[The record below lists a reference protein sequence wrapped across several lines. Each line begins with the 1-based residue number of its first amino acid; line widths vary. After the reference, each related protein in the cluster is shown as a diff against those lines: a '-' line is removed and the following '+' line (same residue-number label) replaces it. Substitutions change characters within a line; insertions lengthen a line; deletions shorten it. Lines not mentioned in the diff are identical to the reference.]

1 MIYIDRQRV
10 ELKKLPG
17 ILDDEADPVARGDH
31 ARSGTI
37 KEKYFFGNSH
47 RIKAVPSCT
56 ANHLLI

>member
-10 ELKKLPG
+10 ELKKWPG

-37 KEKYFFGNSH
+37 KEKYSVEIFFFKN
-47 RIKAVPSCT
+47 KKYNVVMPKF
-56 ANHLLI
+56 